1 MKSYKTLFKFLTSAP
16 KENATLAGVM
26 PSGLL
31 IDLDGTVLPENNRP
45 TSRVIDAIKSA
56 SRIIPTA
63 VASGR
68 VQDDVGHFARLFGLT
83 GPQVSENGATLIDP
97 ITGSAINR
105 HILERPM
112 AEQVVSDLRQ
122 ASSRVLVCDS
132 GRFIDNPDD
141 IKDWQITIIM
151 AKFDNESEARE
162 WTNKYHAD
170 SVSVY
175 ATVDNLGE
183 WYVDV
188 TQAGVDKATGAR
200 DFAKVVGVDPSELMV
215 IGDGWNDVP
224 MFKIAGTAIAM
235 EDASTTL
242 LELATART
250 LSIDHDGAALAIE
263 KYVLNR

>member
-1 MKSYKTLFKFLTSAP
+1 LTNPSH
-16 KENATLAGVM
+16 ENAPPTGAI
-26 PSGLL
+26 PAGLL

-45 TSRVIDAIKSA
+45 TTRVIDAIKAA
-56 SRIIPTA
+56 SKIIPVA

-68 VQDDVGHFARLFGLT
+68 VQDDVCHFARLFGLT
-83 GPQVSENGATLIDP
+83 GPQVSDNGATLIDP
-97 ITGSAINR
+97 ITGRAINR
-105 HILERPM
+105 HILERPI
-112 AEQVVSDLRQ
+112 AEQVIADLRL
-122 ASSRVLVCDS
+122 ASSRVLACDS

-141 IKDWQITIIM
+141 ITDWQITIIM
-151 AKFDNESEARE
+151 AKFDNEAEARQ
-162 WTNKYHAD
+162 WTKKYPAD

-200 DFAKVVGVDPSELMV
+200 DFAKAVGIDPSELMV

-224 MFKIAGTAIAM
+224 MFEIAGTAIAM
-235 EDASTTL
+235 EGASATL
-242 LELATART
+242 LELATAT
-250 LSIDHDGAALAIE
+250 TPSIDHDGAALAIE